1 MRFKNVQFIPEKN
14 TKTVVFCNR
23 FVTTVWYTDSS
34 IGVKNL
40 FDTCPA
46 SWYKIVTYIIMTI
59 LRWYETE
66 KWVRKCQ

>member
-34 IGVKNL
+34 IDVKTL
-40 FDTCPA
+40 LTPA
-46 SWYKIVTYIIMTI
+46 RHHGIK
-59 LRWYETE
+59 
-66 KWVRKCQ
+66 

>member
-23 FVTTVWYTDSS
+23 FVTTVWYTDSN

-40 FDTCPA
+40 LTPDRHHGI
-46 SWYKIVTYIIMTI
+46 K
-59 LRWYETE
+59 
-66 KWVRKCQ
+66 